1 MSMKRRA
8 QFIGW
13 DYVKA
18 VLREYGEY
26 KQNPEK
32 CRLKPFQ
39 IKAVEKTLAEVE
51 KMSNGEARLKM
62 IELVFWEQSHTLQG
76 AALKLY
82 YSYDYVARWH
92 KTVIEVLGRNL
103 GIF

>member
-1 MSMKRRA
+1 MRERA
-8 QFIGW
+8 KYIGW

-26 KQNPEK
+26 KNNPEK

-39 IKAVEKTLAEVE
+39 IEAVEKTLEEV
-51 KMSNGEARLKM
+51 KAMSNPDERLKM
-62 IELVFWEQSHTLQG
+62 IELVFWERSHTLQG
-76 AALKLY
+76 AALKVY
-82 YSYDYVARWH
+82 VSYETAVLWH
-92 KTVIEVLGRNL
+92 KKIVERLGVNL